1 MSITTRVR
9 DGVRILDMS
18 GDFAVGRHLGQPVDL
33 KGHRLEDL
41 GEMIGALLDGGIS
54 KIVLNLA
61 KVRFIDSAGLGQLIA
76 CRKRTLD
83 RGGDIKLLNPGKQ
96 VHEVL
101 VMTLLADV
109 FEIHTDED
117 EAVAAFTTPRSP
129 LKNTLI
135 GLMAVVLLGG
145 CGSSRMIDSP
155 SAGAPGTSESPR
167 AAEAHD
173 AAALPPAT
181 PASGDSETPPKEHAA
196 PAPAPADA
204 AQQASSPVDFETQIR
219 PILERC
225 QPCHFEGG
233 KMYAQLPF
241 DTPKT
246 VRTLGEKL
254 FTRIQDPDEQATI
267 RAFLAQPEDSGPSGQ

>member
-1 MSITTRVR
+1 MAIATRVR

-54 KIVLNLA
+54 KIVLNLQ

-109 FEIHTDED
+109 FEIHTNED
-117 EAVAAFTTPRSP
+117 EAVAAFAMPRS
-129 LKNTLI
+129 
-135 GLMAVVLLGG
+135 G
-145 CGSSRMIDSP
+145 
-155 SAGAPGTSESPR
+155 
-167 AAEAHD
+167 
-173 AAALPPAT
+173 
-181 PASGDSETPPKEHAA
+181 
-196 PAPAPADA
+196 
-204 AQQASSPVDFETQIR
+204 
-219 PILERC
+219 
-225 QPCHFEGG
+225 
-233 KMYAQLPF
+233 
-241 DTPKT
+241 
-246 VRTLGEKL
+246 
-254 FTRIQDPDEQATI
+254 
-267 RAFLAQPEDSGPSGQ
+267 

>member
-41 GEMIGALLDGGIS
+41 GEMIGAMLDGGIS
-54 KIVLNLA
+54 KIVLNLQ

-83 RGGDIKLLNPGKQ
+83 RGGDIKLLNPAKQ

-117 EAVAAFTTPRSP
+117 EAVAAFTTPR
-129 LKNTLI
+129 
-135 GLMAVVLLGG
+135 
-145 CGSSRMIDSP
+145 
-155 SAGAPGTSESPR
+155 
-167 AAEAHD
+167 
-173 AAALPPAT
+173 PP
-181 PASGDSETPPKEHAA
+181 
-196 PAPAPADA
+196 
-204 AQQASSPVDFETQIR
+204 Q
-219 PILERC
+219 
-225 QPCHFEGG
+225 
-233 KMYAQLPF
+233 
-241 DTPKT
+241 
-246 VRTLGEKL
+246 
-254 FTRIQDPDEQATI
+254 
-267 RAFLAQPEDSGPSGQ
+267 